1 MKKLVPL
8 LLSFIFLAQCG
19 RTPRSWKYIRVGLEN
34 SPLSL
39 DPRVGTDQA
48 SQRLHQVLFRGLVR
62 RERDGSLVPDL
73 AEAFWREG
81 KTRFVFKIKR
91 GLRFCNGKE
100 ITPADVAYTY
110 NSLIK
115 GRIKSIRKGALW
127 MVKDVRVQGQKV
139 IFQLTKP
146 YSSFLINATLGVV
159 PEGAGREFSAHPV
172 GSGPYCLK
180 RAERDELLLLPNPY
194 QKGTRNRGILIRII
208 PDEVTRAL
216 ELEGGGIDLV
226 VNGFSPDTLWELSR
240 KKGLRIKRTVG
251 GNFAYL
257 GLNLRDRFLRDRR
270 VRLAIGYAIDRES
283 LIRNLLR
290 GYATAANTVMPPYL
304 PWHEKDVFSFHY
316 SPQKSIRLLQEAEL
330 SGLTLEFKCASR
342 RLSRQLAQVL
352 KYQLGKVGINLKV
365 NCGEFSYF
373 YSQIL
378 QGNFQVYF
386 LMWVGISD
394 PDIFRFIYHSSS
406 RPPHGANRGGYENPA
421 VDRLIEEGEA
431 TYDPERRREIYSRIQ
446 KIVARDVVYI
456 PLWYPDSVAVFR
468 KGLKGVEVFPNGDLI
483 FLPKVHFSP

>member
-1 MKKLVPL
+1 MKKLALAL
-8 LLSFIFLAQCG
+8 LFLILFSHCG
-19 RTPRSWKYIRVGLEN
+19 RKPQGLKYIRVALEN

-62 RERDGSLVPDL
+62 REKDGSLAPDL
-73 AEAFWREG
+73 AETFWREG
-81 KTRFVFKIKR
+81 ETKFVFKIKR
-91 GLRFCNGKE
+91 GIRFCNGKE

-110 NSLIK
+110 TSLLS
-115 GRIKSIRKGALW
+115 GSIKSIRKGALW
-127 MVKDVRVQGQKV
+127 MVKDVKVQGRRV
-139 IFQLTKP
+139 IFELRKP
-146 YSSFLINATLGVV
+146 YSSFLINATLGIV
-159 PEGAGREFSAHPV
+159 PQGAGKEFSSHPI
-172 GSGPYCLK
+172 GSGPYCVK
-180 RAERDELLLLPNPY
+180 RAERDEILLLPNPY
-194 QKGTRNRGILIRII
+194 QKVKNKGVLIRII

-226 VNGFSPDTLWELSR
+226 VNGFSPDTLFELS
-240 KKGLRIKRTVG
+240 KKENLRIKRTVG

-257 GLNLRDRFLRDRR
+257 GLNLRDRYLRDRR
-270 VRLAIGYAIDRES
+270 VRLAIGYGIDRKS
-283 LIRNLLR
+283 IIKNLLR
-290 GYATAANTVMPPYL
+290 GYATPADTVLPPYL

-316 SPQKSIRLLQEAEL
+316 SPQKSIKLLQEANL
-330 SGLTLEFKCASR
+330 SSLSLEFKCASR

-365 NCGEFSYF
+365 SCGEFSYF

-378 QGNFQVYF
+378 QGNFQLYF

-394 PDIFRFIYHSSS
+394 PDIFRFIYHSGSV
-406 RPPHGANRGGYENPA
+406 PPHGANRGGYKNPA

-431 TYDPERRREIYSRIQ
+431 TYDPEKRREIYSQIQ

-468 KGLKGVEVFPNGDLI
+468 KGLKGVVVYPNGDLT
-483 FLPKVHFSP
+483 FLPKLYFSP